1 MCILLYIGHCN
12 VSDDTQGIM
21 ESCRYHR
28 NRQWCC
34 CFSQAHKDGSL
45 QQLLSGENEK
55 YDFDLI
61 VIGGG
66 SGGLACSKVTKLCL
80 TVLRFDV
87 AQLCN
92 FVVWSQFETDAV
104 ISFSPLPFYSKNL
117 THLSVLLN

>member
-21 ESCRYHR
+21 ESCRYRR
-28 NRQWCC
+28 NRQWC

-80 TVLRFDV
+80 TVLRFDF

-104 ISFSPLPFYSKNL
+104 ISFSPLPL
-117 THLSVLLN
+117 TDLSVLIN

>member
-1 MCILLYIGHCN
+1 MCIVLYIGHCN

-21 ESCRYHR
+21 ESCRYRRNRR

-80 TVLRFDV
+80 
-87 AQLCN
+87 CN
-92 FVVWSQFETDAV
+92 FVVWSQFETDAA
-104 ISFSPLPFYSKNL
+104 ISFSPLPL
-117 THLSVLLN
+117 TDLSVLLN